1 MPQFF
6 KYDKPYLIN
15 RKFKMPAIFIL
26 KKKPPKKNKF
36 FTFLNL
42 FYFVMGGPI
51 DMNVGAF

>member
-26 KKKPPKKNKF
+26 KNKPPKKNKF